1 MPKDL
6 LTITVNT
13 TDPEAA
19 APFNLTVQSSVNVAR
34 STSLTQQPTLQQYLV
49 SNEGTIDF
57 PVLGSLQVSGLTK
70 SEAENLIRQKL
81 GAYLKETPIV
91 TVRMTNYKISVLG
104 EVARPGMF
112 TINNEKVNIFEA
124 LALAG
129 DLTIWGM
136 RDNVKLIRENAI
148 GQREIINLNLNSVF
162 RLSKLFGAK
171 MKERNY
177 GRIINL
183 ASIAGI
189 CGLPERC
196 AYSVAKAGVLMLT
209 KTMAMELSKSG
220 VTVNSVSPGMI
231 KDTATPSNGTWL
243 GYTGTGEDVSRAII
257 FLAADES
264 GYITGTD
271 LPVDGGRILG
281 PLNPSFKA

>member
-1 MPKDL
+1 MTFENRSAVITGAAGRIGQALAKDFARFGVKL
-6 LTITVNT
+6 YLTDINMDRLDAFAEELRSTGASVKTCFMDVSSLDSIT
-13 TDPEAA
+13 EAA
-19 APFNLTVQSSVNVAR
+19 QNILSDAGSIDILVNNAGCWPKG
-34 STSLTQQPTLQQYLV
+34 S
-49 SNEGTIDF
+49 
-57 PVLGSLQVSGLTK
+57 SLQTSDEDWL
-70 SEAENLIRQKL
+70 N
-81 GAYLKETPIV
+81 
-91 TVRMTNYKISVLG
+91 
-104 EVARPGMF
+104 
-112 TINNEKVNIFEA
+112 
-124 LALAG
+124 
-129 DLTIWGM
+129 
-136 RDNVKLIRENAI
+136 
-148 GQREIINLNLNSVF
+148 IINLNLNSVF

-231 KDTATPSNGTWL
+231 QDAATPSNGTWL